1 MSPLLHKHTISV
13 QHALDGVVW
22 ALKTQPNYRIH
33 LVLSFLVVCFGFFFS
48 ISYVEWLIVIMLI
61 TLGLVIET
69 LNTGLEAT
77 TDAITREWREEIK
90 VAKDVAAA
98 AMLTFAIG
106 SIIISSIIFIPK
118 IVALIL

>member
-106 SIIISSIIFIPK
+106 SIVISSIIFIPK